1 MRGRSL
7 LKCLQH
13 LRIIFNL
20 HRIRRHHQYAHS
32 VRIDLGQP
40 VAPPMCSDVSYNPL
54 NQIDDHLLK
63 ELLCGHKKTTMMVQL
78 PLNRHNLLRRLGADQ
93 REMATSLVGVF
104 LQPHLQVG
112 ALAFQDR
119 TLRRIT
125 LFQVKHQKR
134 ARQLALEQARMAQ
147 ARQVKIH
154 SGLGPD
160 QHRGNKPLPFDHDTR
175 LQMARQSMARQE
187 AMDKQI
193 NSRQRMQSTPPSR
206 RHLIGDPYSNRPEQ
220 YATDSENPSKW
231 TQLRRKADQSQN
243 TPPQDPYAR
252 ARAEREQH
260 AAKGIY
266 TPLGNRNVPERSRYD
281 APRADMWSRPTF
293 GQSAAADATQ
303 SNSRRG
309 GNPNTF
315 QSSAAADATQHNP
328 HRGGNPNIFQP
339 SRGFQIPESSAPPA
353 WQPENNAPRWPGAF
367 ANGTVLGQ
375 VGGDLY
381 KNTSQPPL
389 VQWHAAQESEKNVK
403 KDEAAKENEEDEV
416 EAEPAPRRRKVSSRF
431 AADEEEEV
439 DSRKSGRKGKDKSKR
454 RQRQDED
461 EDDEVIALAMERAEL
476 RKQRKRERA
485 AKKAAAP
492 TPMLLPEYISVSN
505 LAAALKV
512 KLDKFV
518 EKMEEL
524 GFEETDHDYI
534 LNAENAGLIAQEY
547 NFEPII
553 ERGES
558 EDLKARPPPNNP
570 AKLPPRSPVVTIM
583 GHVDHGKTTILD
595 YLRNSSVAATEHG
608 GITQHIGAFSVPMA
622 SGKIVTF
629 LDTPGHEAFLSMR
642 QRGANVTDIV
652 ILVVA
657 ADDSVMPQTIEAINH
672 AKAAKVPMIVAI
684 NKVDRE
690 EANVERVKQDLARHG
705 VEIEDYGGDT
715 QVVCVSGKTGQGMD
729 ELEEAAV
736 TLSEILDMRAEID
749 GPAEGWVIEASIKSM
764 GKVATVLVRRGT
776 MRPGDFIV
784 AGKTWARIRCLRNEA
799 GVEIEEAGPGTPVEI
814 DGWRDQPA
822 AGDEVLQA
830 PDEAKAKSVID
841 FRLEKEERDKLA
853 EDMEAI
859 NESRKAGQEKRERE
873 RLDKEAEEDGEEKM
887 PALRDP
893 TAGGPKPVY
902 FIVKGDVSGSVEAVI
917 NSIQSIG
924 TKEVEPVVLRSGVGQ
939 LSEFDVEHAE
949 TAKGCLI
956 NFNTPI
962 EPRISRLAEDSG
974 VTILDHNI
982 IYRLGDAVRAELSKH
997 LPPLRTRRV
1006 LGEAE
1011 IAQIFD
1017 INIKG
1022 RKYKPFA
1029 GCKIRNGTIAKGAR
1043 YQVLRKGEKIFEGA
1057 LDSLKHGKKDV
1068 TEMKKGTE
1076 CGMGFEGW
1084 WDFKVG
1090 DQVQAYEEVVEKRY
1104 L

>member
-1 MRGRSL
+1 
-7 LKCLQH
+7 
-13 LRIIFNL
+13 
-20 HRIRRHHQYAHS
+20 
-32 VRIDLGQP
+32 
-40 VAPPMCSDVSYNPL
+40 
-54 NQIDDHLLK
+54 
-63 ELLCGHKKTTMMVQL
+63 
-78 PLNRHNLLRRLGADQ
+78 
-93 REMATSLVGVF
+93 
-104 LQPHLQVG
+104 
-112 ALAFQDR
+112 
-119 TLRRIT
+119 
-125 LFQVKHQKR
+125 
-134 ARQLALEQARMAQ
+134 MAQ
-147 ARQVKIH
+147 AREVKIH
-154 SGLGPD
+154 SGLGPE
-160 QHRGNKPLPFDHDTR
+160 QHRGNKPIPFDHETR
-175 LQMARQSMARQE
+175 LRMARESMSRKE
-187 AMDKQI
+187 AMDKQMD
-193 NSRQRMQSTPPSR
+193 SRQRMQSSRPLIR
-206 RHLIGDPYSNRPEQ
+206 RHLMGDPYPNSQERNEP
-220 YATDSENPSKW
+220 DSEDPSRW
-231 TQLRRKADQSQN
+231 GQLKRKVDQSHN
-243 TPPQDPYAR
+243 TPLQDPLAR
-252 ARAEREQH
+252 ARAEREEQ
-260 AAKGIY
+260 AAKGVY
-266 TPLGNRNVPERSRYD
+266 TPLGNRSIPERSRYD
-281 APRADMWSRPTF
+281 TAPRADMWSRPSF
-293 GQSAAADATQ
+293 GQSAVADAAQ
-303 SNSRRG
+303 PNPRRG
-309 GNPNTF
+309 GNASIF
-315 QSSAAADATQHNP
+315 QTSK
-328 HRGGNPNIFQP
+328 GLGNP
-339 SRGFQIPESSAPPA
+339 RSSAPA
-353 WQPENNAPRWPGAF
+353 AGQTENSTPRWPGAF

-381 KNTSQPPL
+381 RNTSQPPPA
-389 VQWHAAQESEKNVK
+389 QSDAAQEREK
-403 KDEAAKENEEDEV
+403 DAKENEDAKKHEEDEV
-416 EAEPAPRRRKVSSRF
+416 PAETESRRRKLSSRF
-431 AADEEEEV
+431 AADAEEEV
-439 DSRKSGRKGKDKSKR
+439 DSRRSGRKGKDKSKR
-454 RQRQDED
+454 RQRQDDED
-461 EDDEVIALAMERAEL
+461 EDDEAIALAMERAEL
-476 RKQRKRERA
+476 RKQRKREKA

-512 KLDKFV
+512 RLENFV

-534 LNAENAGLIAQEY
+534 LNAENAGLIAMEY
-547 NFEPII
+547 NYEPII

-558 EDLKARPPPNNP
+558 HDLHARPPPNNP

-595 YLRNSSVAATEHG
+595 YLRKSSVAATEAG

-684 NKVDRE
+684 NKIDRE
-690 EANVERVKQDLARHG
+690 EANVDRVKQDLARHG
-705 VEIEDYGGDT
+705 VEIEDYGGET

-764 GKVATVLVRRGT
+764 GKVATILVRRGT

-799 GVEIEEAGPGTPVEI
+799 GVEISEAGPGTPVEI
-814 DGWRDQPA
+814 DGWRDQPV

-841 FRLEKEERDKLA
+841 FRLEKEERDKMA

-859 NESRKAGQEKRERE
+859 NESRKAGQERRERD
-873 RLDKEAEEDGEEKM
+873 RLDKEAEADGEEKM

-924 TKEVEPVVLRSGVGQ
+924 TKEVEPVILRSGVGQ
-939 LSEFDVEHAE
+939 LSEFDVEHAA
-949 TAKGCLI
+949 TANGSLI

-962 EPRISRLAEDSG
+962 EPRISRLAEDSN
-974 VTILDHNI
+974 VTIMDHNI
-982 IYRLGDAVRAELSKH
+982 IYRLADAVRAELSKH
-997 LPPLRTRRV
+997 LPPLVTRRV

-1022 RKYKPFA
+1022 RKYKPVA
-1029 GCKIRNGTIAKGAR
+1029 GCKIRNGTIAKTAK
-1043 YQVLRKGEKIFEGA
+1043 YQVLRSGEKIF
-1057 LDSLKHGKKDV
+1057 D
-1068 TEMKKGTE
+1068 
-1076 CGMGFEGW
+1076 GMLFCFFTYCSPIFLNAHFLLSTSCSPLSVFRMEI
-1084 WDFKVG
+1084 F
-1090 DQVQAYEEVVEKRY
+1090 
-1104 L
+1104 